1 MLRALR
7 LATVLLAISSP
18 VLCQVDRP
26 ANRLTLKT
34 LRGRPVKLG
43 DYRGKVVLLNF
54 WATWCAP
61 CRAEM
66 PELIK
71 WQREYAGRGLQILG
85 VTYPPTELTEVQK
98 LIREIN
104 VNYPILI
111 GDKKT
116 KARFDKGET
125 LPLTVVIDRKGK
137 VREIIRG
144 IIYPEEFEGKIL
156 PLL

>member
-1 MLRALR
+1 MLRAMR
-7 LATVLLAISSP
+7 LAVVLVAISSP
-18 VLCQVDRP
+18 VFCQVNRP
-26 ANRLTLKT
+26 ANQLTLKT
-34 LRGRPVKLG
+34 LQGRTVRLA

-85 VTYPPTELTEVQK
+85 VTYPPTKLTEVRR
-98 LIREIN
+98 LIREMS

-111 GDKKT
+111 GDEKT

-125 LPLTVVIDRKGK
+125 LPLTVVIDREGR

-144 IIYPEEFEGKIL
+144 IVYPEEFEEKIL